1 MPILCRLEDMWST
14 QYISNSNATALGEQL
29 KNLYFWRGG
38 GNSET
43 TIKRVTCSYVY
54 AEFFVFDDEGN
65 VGIICAM
72 DGSIKF
78 VPLKNSNDYP
88 ISVKYIENKVFEI
101 TTKIWSNMSILS
113 GNGFTVVLK

>member
-1 MPILCRLEDMWST
+1 MWST

-38 GNSET
+38 GTNEE

-72 DGSIKF
+72 DRSAKF
-78 VPLKNSNDYP
+78 VSLKNSNDNP
-88 ISVKYIENKVFEI
+88 LSVRYIENKVFEI
-101 TTKIWSNMSILS
+101 TTKGWSNMSILS
-113 GNGFTVVLK
+113 GNKFTVVIK

>member
-1 MPILCRLEDMWST
+1 M
-14 QYISNSNATALGEQL
+14 
-29 KNLYFWRGG
+29 
-38 GNSET
+38 
-43 TIKRVTCSYVY
+43 
-54 AEFFVFDDEGN
+54 FDDEGN

-101 TTKIWSNMSILS
+101 TTKIWSNMSILG